1 MDLGN
6 TINSIR
12 KQKGIRQGE
21 LADRIGLTQTYLSQ
35 IENNK
40 RDPNLATLKKIGDA
54 LSMPL
59 PILFFLALD
68 ESDIPE
74 RKKVAFK
81 LIGPSVKSMLSEFF
95 VSDLFKNDKV

>member
-1 MDLGN
+1 MDLGY

-21 LADRIGLTQTYLSQ
+21 LANMIGLTQTYLSQ

-40 RDPNLATLKKIGDA
+40 RDPNLATLKKISEA
-54 LSMPL
+54 LAMPL
-59 PILFFLALD
+59 PIIFFLSLD
-68 ESDIPE
+68 ESDIPD

-95 VSDLFKNDKV
+95 ISDLFKNDKI